1 MQVHPDMASSPRIWC
16 VPLACQRPSPVC
28 SAMVPVLQAKRGVT
42 FIGPGVHA
50 IRVMGDKLE
59 SKRTALKAGVNT
71 IPGFDG
77 IVEVQEAKH
86 APLVGWVSGYVALS
100 PPQSAEEAV
109 RLANDIGTSK
119 GGIGADLAFSA
130 TLSHGLFLSLQATL

>member
-1 MQVHPDMASSPRIWC
+1 

-59 SKRTALKAGVNT
+59 SKRTALKAGVNI

-86 APLVGWVSGYVALS
+86 APLVRWVSGYVALS

>member
-1 MQVHPDMASSPRIWC
+1 M
-16 VPLACQRPSPVC
+16 PLACQRPSPVC

-86 APLVGWVSGYVALS
+86 APCGVVSGFFPSVECTGGS
-100 PPQSAEEAV
+100 EA
-109 RLANDIGTSK
+109 G
-119 GGIGADLAFSA
+119 
-130 TLSHGLFLSLQATL
+130 

>member
-1 MQVHPDMASSPRIWC
+1 M
-16 VPLACQRPSPVC
+16 
-28 SAMVPVLQAKRGVT
+28 
-42 FIGPGVHA
+42 FFGPGVHA

-59 SKRTALKAGVNT
+59 SKRTALKAGVNI

-86 APLVGWVSGYVALS
+86 AALVRWVSGYVALS

-119 GGIGADLAFSA
+119 GAGLAFSA
-130 TLSHGLFLSLQATL
+130 TFSHGLFLSLQATL

>member
-1 MQVHPDMASSPRIWC
+1 
-16 VPLACQRPSPVC
+16 
-28 SAMVPVLQAKRGVT
+28 
-42 FIGPGVHA
+42 
-50 IRVMGDKLE
+50 MGDKLE

-86 APLVGWVSGYVALS
+86 APLVEWVSGYVALS

-109 RLANDIGTSK
+109 RLDNDIGTSK
-119 GGIGADLAFSA
+119 GGMGADLAFSA